1 MFWLKLQEQWLRKGL
16 LSINDY
22 QEYKIVWQNQLKR
35 QGLNP
40 LNIELPDNIA
50 EGTYQVVI
58 VMNPQTDNELDD
70 YETPD
75 EEAIEGIRE
84 GLKQA
89 FSNQT
94 IPLSQMWEGI
104 DVEESMIEE
113 FEQEK

>member
-1 MFWLKLQEQWLRKGL
+1 MLTLDSRGKAMHTIETQVNISR
-16 LSINDY
+16 DH
-22 QEYKIVWQNQLKR
+22 V
-35 QGLNP
+35 

-104 DVEESMIEE
+104 DVE
-113 FEQEK
+113 